1 MRQISL
7 RVLCVLMMTV
17 SIVSLHAQTVWDGTA
32 SAQWTGSGTEADPY
46 LISNAKQLAGLA
58 KRVNGGLNYNGKYFK
73 LTTDILLNDTT
84 NWHNWGNQA
93 PTNSWT
99 PIGDYNATTPTS
111 FQGTFDGD
119 GHTIAGLYIKNYDNG
134 QTSKDNKFIGLFGQQ
149 TSGIRKTHIVASY
162 IETNIGYIGL
172 LGGKLNS
179 VDNCS
184 AKGKV
189 IAYDQ
194 AFHIGGLA
202 GRVSELTNS
211 SADVFITAICSELS
225 SCYVGGLAGYASYYT
240 HCLSTNAMQLDLS
253 GSSQYVS
260 SQYIGGLIGY
270 VGDESS
276 KTSEGYSNTKI
287 TINTTAL
294 NNSTTTHVGGLCGVS
309 LATTYGYAEG
319 DISLSG
325 NISTAVIGGLIG
337 ISDGYRT
344 SHIKKSYAINN
355 ISVHANVSEDIYI
368 GGIVGQGEVT
378 DTFYAHG
385 KITTDIEGGTTHI
398 GGLVG
403 EIKEDNIIN
412 SYYNVETSGIAD
424 NDNLWAKTTQELK
437 TKLTYND
444 WEFENV
450 WGRANSIN
458 NGYPYLRWSQTE
470 QVDAFDPAITFEG
483 AGTEADPYKISTADE
498 WRGFVKS
505 LNGNTFVHK
514 YITLTN
520 DIFLNDTTGWRDWEF
535 NAPVNNDAPAGTDN
549 NSFRGHFDGAGH
561 TIYGLYI
568 KSNKVTHAGLF
579 GVARPGATFEQV
591 RLSASHIEINAP
603 NGGSYIGGL
612 VGCISNTHTEYA
624 LSSDVIDVNECAVNA
639 FVYGN
644 SFSVYAGGLI
654 GYIGASTNITNT
666 YVHGIVNASA
676 SSSSAVG
683 ANIGGL
689 VGYYTEDI
697 TYPISDCY
705 AAALVDG
712 NIGYGRGRKHGLIGN
727 YSNATKIDLKRCY
740 YDQEVSL
747 QTGEN
752 YGALPKLTAE
762 MKDADTFELWDF
774 TNTWGRRNDT
784 NNGYPYLRCFEG
796 KDLPNDEVIPEPI
809 VISFL
814 KPADW
819 DKVYLYS
826 WKEDAA
832 GNVTQYTGAWP
843 GTEMTLR
850 DAKWYTCQ
858 FISLKEVNF
867 IFNNGS
873 GTQSA
878 DLYTTE
884 SVCYIWENENAKQVD
899 CDTNETNMITSIHM
913 RVDHIALYPN
923 DSYYLNV
930 DILPTHVDNSM
941 LVWSTDNE
949 DVATVDA
956 VGFVTAHSAGKATI
970 TAASPDNTVTATCLL
985 TVVDTTTA
993 GEVIVESNDN
1003 SALFTWASVAEAYK
1017 YTFAIYADDLY
1028 TQLICNVTCNA
1039 WGQLMDITF
1048 PSKKPAAE
1056 QPTLGTLLQ
1065 FTIGG
1070 LTAGTAYNFTLNGY
1084 NEEDGIVLNKEG
1096 QFVTTGNNSTTQVET
1111 LSHSVSDEV
1120 CKLLENGTLYIL
1132 RGGEKYTVDG
1142 RRIM

>member
-7 RVLCVLMMTV
+7 RVLCVLMMAV
-17 SIVSLHAQTVWDGTA
+17 GILSLHAQTVWDGTA
-32 SAQWTGSGTEADPY
+32 SAQWSGSGTEADPY

-58 KRVNGGLNYNGKYFK
+58 KRVNGGLNYRGKYFK

-84 NWHNWGNQA
+84 NWQNWETQA
-93 PTNSWT
+93 PANSWT

-111 FQGTFDGD
+111 FQGTFNGD

-134 QTSKDNKFIGLFGQQ
+134 QTSEDDKFTGLFGQQ
-149 TSGIRKTHIVASY
+149 TVGEIQKIHVVASY

-202 GRVSELTNS
+202 GRASEFTNC

-240 HCLSTNAMQLDLS
+240 HCSSTNTMQLDLS
-253 GSSQYVS
+253 GSSRYVS
-260 SQYIGGLIGY
+260 YQYIGGLIGS
-270 VGDESS
+270 VGDDSS
-276 KTSEGYSNTKI
+276 TSKGYSNTKI
-287 TINTTAL
+287 TANITAL
-294 NNSTTTHVGGLCGVS
+294 NNNTTTYIGGLCGVS

-337 ISDGYRT
+337 KSDGYRT

-355 ISVHANVSEDIYI
+355 ISVHANVSKDIYI

-378 DTFYAHG
+378 DTYYAHG

-398 GGLVG
+398 GGIAG

-412 SYYNVETSGIAD
+412 SYYNVETSGISD

-437 TKLTYND
+437 SKLTYND
-444 WEFENV
+444 WEFESV
-450 WGRANSIN
+450 WGRHGNIN
-458 NGYPYLRWSQTE
+458 NGYPYLRWSQAE
-470 QVDAFDPAITFEG
+470 QIDALDLAVTWEG
-483 AGTEADPYKISTADE
+483 TGTEADPYQIGTAE
-498 WRGFVKS
+498 QWRGFVKS
-505 LNGNTFVHK
+505 LNGNTFVNK

-520 DIFLNDTTGWRDWEF
+520 DIFLNDTTGWLDWEF
-535 NAPVNNDAPAGTDN
+535 NEPTNNDAPAGTEK

-568 KSNKVTHAGLF
+568 KRDKATYAGLF
-579 GVARPGATFEQV
+579 GVARPGATFKNIRV
-591 RLSASHIEINAP
+591 AASHIEINST
-603 NGGSYIGGL
+603 NETSHVGGL
-612 VGCISNTHTEYA
+612 VGSISDTRTEYA
-624 LSSDVIDVNECAVNA
+624 LSTDTVSFDQCAVNA
-639 FVYGN
+639 FVYGKSSTAYVGGLLGHTKMPTQIQN
-644 SFSVYAGGLI
+644 CYVRGTVSGWGGSAGGIVGSI
-654 GYIGASTNITNT
+654 GQNGRSTITSS
-666 YVHGIVNASA
+666 IVNS
-676 SSSSAVG
+676 
-683 ANIGGL
+683 
-689 VGYYTEDI
+689 
-697 TYPISDCY
+697 Y
-705 AAALVDG
+705 AAALLDG
-712 NIGYGRGRKHGLIGN
+712 NVKGGMVGDRINWGSY
-727 YSNATKIDLKRCY
+727 YSNININNGY

-747 QTGEN
+747 QTSEN
-752 YGALPKLTAE
+752 YGALPKTTAE
-762 MKDADTFELWDF
+762 MKDATTYENWDF
-774 TNTWGRRNDT
+774 KNTWGRRNDT

-796 KDLPNDEVIPEPI
+796 KDLPNDEVVYEPI

-832 GNVTQYTGAWP
+832 GNVTHYTGTWP

-850 DAKWYTCQ
+850 DAKWYVHQ
-858 FISLKEVNF
+858 FTSSLREVNF

-873 GTQSA
+873 GTQST

-899 CDTNETNMITSIHM
+899 CDTYEENIITSIHM

-930 DILPTHVDNSM
+930 DILPTHADKSM

-956 VGFVTAHSAGKATI
+956 VGFVTAHSVGKATI

-985 TVVDTTTA
+985 TVVDVEKA
-993 GEVIVESNDN
+993 GEVIVETTDN
-1003 SALFTWASVAEAYK
+1003 SALFTWAQIADAYK
-1017 YTFAIYADDLY
+1017 YVFAIYTDEAQS
-1028 TQLICNVTCNA
+1028 QLVCNVTCNA

-1048 PSKKPAAE
+1048 PRKQPAAD
-1056 QPTLGTLLQ
+1056 QPVLGTLLQ
-1065 FTIGG
+1065 FTISG
-1070 LTAGTAYNFTLNGY
+1070 LASGTIYNFTLNGY
-1084 NEEDGIVLNKEG
+1084 NEEDGIILDKSG
-1096 QFVTTGNNSTTQVET
+1096 QFVTTGNSPTTDIE
-1111 LSHSVSDEV
+1111 SIFHAISDTRKV
-1120 CKLLENGTLYIL
+1120 FENGVIYII
-1132 RGGEKYTVDG
+1132 RNGEKYTVDG
-1142 RRIM
+1142 RKVSIM